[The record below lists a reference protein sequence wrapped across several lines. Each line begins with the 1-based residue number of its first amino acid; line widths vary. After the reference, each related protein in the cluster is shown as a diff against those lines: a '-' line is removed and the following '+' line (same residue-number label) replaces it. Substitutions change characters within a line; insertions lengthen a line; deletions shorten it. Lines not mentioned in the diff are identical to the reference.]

1 MLNWLTVMILI
12 FSCSHD
18 SDIKVQDNSLRLKS
32 TSVALPPSFEKAQ
45 SLLLKMNKAE
55 KYQILQSYLN
65 LRDLSKGQSYSASTF
80 NQFFEGIP
88 RLKIP
93 SIQFVAEDPFKDK
106 VSTQNAAPLK
116 GESEVLKLGTVNLI
130 RNFEKAQVFESF
142 NEAPKVDNLLSP
154 AGQAPEAPEGPKKKL
169 QDLDIFMVKSGSE
182 ESAVKDYI
190 CAIRKDLS
198 REYNCVESRFD
209 DSLQDMGLE
218 ENITQSFRSQKLTTS
233 QVDSLVLR
241 MLATMI
247 ELKIIIT

>member
-1 MLNWLTVMILI
+1 MLNWLTALVLL

-18 SDIKVQDNSLRLKS
+18 SEKKEQDNSLRLKS
-32 TSVALPPSFEKAQ
+32 AKIVLPPSFEKAQ
-45 SLLLKMNKAE
+45 SLLLKMKREE

-65 LRDLSKGQSYSASTF
+65 LRDLSQGQSYSASTS

-93 SIQFVAEDPFKDK
+93 SIQFVAEEPGRDK

-116 GESEVLKLGTVNLI
+116 GENEVLKLGTVNLI

-142 NEAPKVDNLLSP
+142 SEAPKVDNLLSP
-154 AGQAPEAPEGPKKKL
+154 AGELPEALEGLKKKI

-182 ESAVKDYI
+182 ESGVKDYI
-190 CAIRKDLS
+190 CAIRRDLS
-198 REYNCVESRFD
+198 KEYTCVESRFD
-209 DSLQDMGLE
+209 DLFQE
-218 ENITQSFRSQKLTTS
+218 AQRSQKLTTS
-233 QVDSLVLR
+233 QIDSLVLR

-247 ELKIIIT
+247 ELKIIT